1 MPFIELKLNYC
12 RYRFFFF
19 HAEAKVGK
27 ITVVVNPLW
36 SRPIIMLSISEFCLG
51 LETVKQNRVEP
62 TFIKT
67 GLSNASL

>member
-1 MPFIELKLNYC
+1 M
-12 RYRFFFF
+12 
-19 HAEAKVGK
+19 
-27 ITVVVNPLW
+27 TVVVNPLW

>member
-1 MPFIELKLNYC
+1 M
-12 RYRFFFF
+12 
-19 HAEAKVGK
+19 
-27 ITVVVNPLW
+27 TVVVNPLW
-36 SRPIIMLSISEFCLG
+36 SKPIMLSISEFCLG

>member
-1 MPFIELKLNYC
+1 MQIQIFV
-12 RYRFFFF
+12 FF

-27 ITVVVNPLW
+27 NTVVVNPLW
-36 SRPIIMLSISEFCLG
+36 SKPIMLSISEFCLG